1 MPRKLQTHRKY
12 DRRNL
17 RKKKVNRRR
26 TYKKRIN
33 KFKGGGN
40 KPVYYVGNQ
49 AEQII
54 PGKNNIDI
62 ATAQENYVEAGVR
75 SLGDP
80 PILFLSERL
89 EILYKL
95 VTEIGISPEA
105 CILMRTYNVSGATKV
120 LETAIDPSATYEA
133 NKLSINDDIAKL
145 FEGGGNPIPT
155 LGLYEIKIIEDKGGI
170 LPTDTQSG
178 IQARK
183 ETQEASDA
191 RIARELQE
199 KINLETRA
207 PVRTQARRRIPV
219 RRRIQT
225 QPVWVPDSDS
235 DSESNYDYND
245 L

>member
-17 RKKKVNRRR
+17 RKKNVNRRR

-120 LETAIDPSATYEA
+120 LET
-133 NKLSINDDIAKL
+133 
-145 FEGGGNPIPT
+145 GGGNPIPT